1 MQKDNKSNGF
11 QSGIGFI
18 LATAGSAIGLGNLWS
33 FPYKTA
39 KYGGAA
45 FVFMY
50 LISVL
55 LIGII
60 VMFAEFHIGRRSKA
74 NPITCYKNTN
84 KKMGFF
90 GLFSVVIP
98 FIIVC
103 YYMILGGYTVRYTA
117 SSFIETDISTFSNN
131 AGLVLIFTAIFV
143 TLAVLVVMAG
153 VKKGIE
159 NVSKVLMPA
168 LFIILIALAV
178 YALFLGDGVKEGLD
192 FYLNPKFDK
201 LGFEGVLA
209 AMSQS
214 FFSLSLGMGIMV
226 SYGSYAGKEIKVG
239 KSMVMICVFDSLVAL
254 LAGLMIFPS
263 AFHFDPNIDV
273 KSLNGITLMFTILP
287 QIFESLG
294 GFGIVVSVFFFAMVV
309 IAALTSVISLL
320 EVVTQFVIQKFKAKR
335 KKAILIVSIVCFLL
349 SIPISISL
357 GKALVGEEAMQIFGN
372 NYLDFL
378 DLITNVVLMP
388 IGALGACIAV
398 GYFLKDLKGKKAFN
412 PKLLNETLK
421 EEGLDL
427 KKFGNIFAFMVKF
440 ITPLLI
446 IFVEIFGI
454 IDITFPKNELGNRV
468 FSLNGLGTVLISV
481 VIFVAIIIVYFFV
494 FKDKETGY
502 NRDEENS

>member
-45 FVFMY
+45 FVFLY
-50 LISVL
+50 LISIL
-55 LIGII
+55 LIGIV

-74 NPITCYKNTN
+74 NPITAYKNTN

-90 GLFSVVIP
+90 GLFAVIIP

-117 SSFIETDISTFSNN
+117 SSFVETSINTFASKPYSVM
-131 AGLVLIFTAIFV
+131 AFTAIFV
-143 TLAVLVVMAG
+143 LLAVLVIMAG

-209 AMSQS
+209 AMSQA
-214 FFSLSLGMGIMV
+214 FYSLSLGMGIMV
-226 SYGSYAGKEIKVG
+226 SYGSYAGKEVKVG

-254 LAGLMIFPS
+254 LAGLIIFPS

-273 KSLNGITLMFTILP
+273 TTLNGIYLMFDILP
-287 QIFESLG
+287 KIFSSLG
-294 GFGIVVSVFFFAMVV
+294 SLGVVISVFFFSMVV

-320 EVVTQFVIQKFKAKR
+320 EVVTQFVIQRYKVRR
-335 KKAILIVSIVCFLL
+335 KKAIVIVALICFIL
-349 SIPISISL
+349 SVPITISL
-357 GKALVGEEAMQIFGN
+357 GKALLGENAMRIFGE
-372 NYLDFL
+372 NYLDFF
-378 DLITNVVLMP
+378 DRITNVVLMP
-388 IGALGACIAV
+388 VGALGACLSI
-398 GYFLKDLKGKKAFN
+398 GYFLKEQKGKQRFSS
-412 PKLLNETLK
+412 KLLNETLK
-421 EEGLDL
+421 SEGLDL
-427 KKFGNIFAFMVKF
+427 KKFGNIFSFMVKF

-454 IDITFPKNELGNRV
+454 IDITFPKNSQGIRA
-468 FSLNGLGTVLISV
+468 FSLNGLGTMLTALV
-481 VIFVAIIIVYFFV
+481 VFVAIIVVYFLV
-494 FKDKETGY
+494 LKNKETGY
-502 NRDEENS
+502 NIDEENL